1 MTLGFSTNIVQWLIR
16 LLVASLIVVAAIY
29 MLSRPSKSIPP
40 KGTEGDVVRIA
51 IANLLYMNSVP
62 DKVAEVLIKQDIDL
76 LVLLEWTGRNA
87 NEAMLKEHG
96 YYKSACDPRSGVH
109 GICVFYKPP
118 LPLKASVERAPVEGP
133 CNMPFVTIRLE
144 GEQPIGIQAIHPP
157 PPIKACGNSNA
168 NILDYH
174 ASTIEQGRLNKS
186 LGVLQP
192 GDAAIVM
199 GDFNA
204 LASWRRVQQFSE
216 AGLEDAFSYQSEGLA
231 PTWSPN
237 PLIPDFAR
245 IDYIW
250 AATDMDLVDSWS
262 LDIPGSD
269 HRMVVSEVRL

>member
-1 MTLGFSTNIVQWLIR
+1 MQWLIR

-29 MLSRPSKSIPP
+29 MLSRPSRSIPP
-40 KGTEGDVVRIA
+40 KATEGDVVRIA
-51 IANLLYMNSVP
+51 TANLLYMNRVP
-62 DKVAEVLIKQDIDL
+62 DKVAEVLVNQDIDV

-87 NEAMLKEHG
+87 NEGMLKEHG
-96 YYKSACDPRSGVH
+96 FLKSACEPRSGVH
-109 GICVFYKPP
+109 GICVFYKAP
-118 LPLKASVERAPVEGP
+118 LPLEASVERAPVEGP

-144 GEQPIGIQAIHPP
+144 GEHPIGIQAIHPP
-157 PPIKACGNSNA
+157 PPIRACGNSNA
-168 NILDYH
+168 TILNYH
-174 ASTIEQGRLNKS
+174 ASTVEQGRVNKS

-216 AGLEDAFSYQSEGLA
+216 AGLADAFNYQSEGLA

-237 PLIPDFAR
+237 PLIPAFAR

-250 AATDMDLVDSWS
+250 TAADMSLVDSWS